1 MSLYNLKFTQGAPAR
16 FLPGMIVKLT
26 GHPKLILIG
35 DVNQYGSA
43 VSSVLGSITTEQ
55 VESYAQAIKD
65 YEMDWLG
72 CDGIPAKAVV

>member
-1 MSLYNLKFTQGAPAR
+1 MSLFNLKFTQGAPAK
-16 FLPGMIVKLT
+16 FLPGMIVKIA

-43 VSSVLGSITTEQ
+43 VSSVLGSIATEQ

-65 YEMDWLG
+65 FEMDWLENT
-72 CDGIPAKAVV
+72 GIPAKAVV